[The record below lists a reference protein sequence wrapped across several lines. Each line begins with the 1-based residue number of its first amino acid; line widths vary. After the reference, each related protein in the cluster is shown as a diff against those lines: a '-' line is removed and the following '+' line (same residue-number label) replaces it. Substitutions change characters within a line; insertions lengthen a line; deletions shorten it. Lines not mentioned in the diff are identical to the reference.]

1 MVTKQA
7 GMTVYWDFTVTGS
20 EVTFKEEFV
29 PEDEGSYNVLVQKG
43 KQIGRMTSNLFHVNE
58 PGKILITFA
67 NPTSKNRKI
76 FYRYKLK
83 PIAPMNPLP
92 ITD

>member
-1 MVTKQA
+1 MVNKQV
-7 GMTVYWDFTVTGS
+7 GMTVYWDFSVTGS
-20 EVTFKEEFV
+20 DVTCTEEFV

-43 KQIGRMTSNLFHVNE
+43 EQIGKMTSNSFYVNE
-58 PGKILITFA
+58 PGKILITFV
-67 NPTSKNRKI
+67 NPSKNRKV

-83 PIAPMNPLP
+83 PIVPKYTLP

>member
-1 MVTKQA
+1 
-7 GMTVYWDFTVTGS
+7 MTVYWDVSVTGS
-20 EVTFKEEFV
+20 DVSCKEEFV

-43 KQIGRMTSNLFHVNE
+43 TQVGRMTSNLFHVYE
-58 PGKILITFA
+58 PGKILITFV

-83 PIAPMNPLP
+83 PIKLMHTVS